1 MTIFPCYPI
10 RLPTWLTAKC
20 PLRNYFLC
28 EFTAKC
34 ILYHLYLAS
43 SCKPCAQKPNPQP
56 SISKF
61 KCIYSSVWISRFNL
75 SKCKE
80 EREKKRLA
88 QINSDINLSIPT
100 NCRSYFIIFVI
111 SFICERKPFKVQFI
125 LSNGGISSI
134 YIFST

>member
-1 MTIFPCYPI
+1 MGNDHPSLLSYKIAYMIDCEMSFKELFFVWIY
-10 RLPTWLTAKC
+10 RKV
-20 PLRNYFLC
+20 YFVPS
-28 EFTAKC
+28 
-34 ILYHLYLAS
+34 I

-61 KCIYSSVWISRFNL
+61 KCIYSSVRISRFNL